1 MWNFVSQFIDALFLF
16 MSLGKY
22 ASIAAAAVV
31 CCFGFETAHV
41 DQRFSGWMQV
51 VRVRHHTV
59 RTAHSGAMKK
69 VHNVLLHSAFVQTNR
84 RTEREW
90 KTLISE
96 IMAIIR
102 FGQVVKLRK
111 LYIFLSFFVFQLSFV
126 RVCVSVA
133 TILVSIYF
141 KMPSMKTNYFMRNR
155 FSIPSNSK
163 ERVIMTHFIWIASRR
178 VYVHRAYSK
187 QVTFYNFEFTCLCIL
202 CV

>member
-31 CCFGFETAHV
+31 SCFGFETAHV
-41 DQRFSGWMQV
+41 DQRFSDWMQV

-84 RTEREW
+84 RTGREW

-111 LYIFLSFFVFQLSFV
+111 LYIFLSFFVFQLSFA
-126 RVCVSVA
+126 RVCLWSQSSFLSTLKCLRWKQTA
-133 TILVSIYF
+133 LWGIDFQFHRIR
-141 KMPSMKTNYFMRNR
+141 K
-155 FSIPSNSK
+155 K
-163 ERVIMTHFIWIASRR
+163 EWLWHISYESRR

-187 QVTFYNFEFTCLCIL
+187 RVAFYNFKFTCLCIL